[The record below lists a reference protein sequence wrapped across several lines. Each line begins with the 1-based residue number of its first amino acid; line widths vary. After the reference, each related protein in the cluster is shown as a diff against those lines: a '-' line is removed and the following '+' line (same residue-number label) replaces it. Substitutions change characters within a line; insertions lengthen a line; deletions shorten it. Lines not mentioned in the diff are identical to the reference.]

1 MRSLSHQRWRIKIN
15 HRQPMHSRRLAM
27 HQPITETALPAYQ
40 PPPNFLQR
48 LRRRLV
54 RLAILVLVGWCSA
67 VTFIWFEQEKL
78 LFHPKPPTANFK
90 FDLAYTS
97 EVYIDVPGAKLHALY
112 LHQPAEKSKGI
123 VLFLHGNA
131 DNLET
136 WFTHADFW
144 LATGYDVLMPD
155 YRGFGKSTGHIENE
169 AQLNDD
175 VMHMWNFVAPNYPN
189 KKHVFYGRSLGTG
202 LAAKLATQVPVDLV
216 VLVSPYESMVQMGRE
231 YYPWVPP
238 FVLRYPLETN
248 KLIPQIQAPILLLH
262 GTSDKLIPIA
272 HSQRLLKLNPKA
284 RLVEIEGAGHGDI
297 HNFDAYTNTLKQALN
312 AL

>member
-1 MRSLSHQRWRIKIN
+1 
-15 HRQPMHSRRLAM
+15 M
-27 HQPITETALPAYQ
+27 HQPITETTLPAYK
-40 PPPNFLQR
+40 PPPSLLQR
-48 LRRRLV
+48 LRRRMVKL
-54 RLAILVLVGWCSA
+54 LILVLVLWSA
-67 VTFIWFEQEKL
+67 AITYIWFQQEKL
-78 LFHPKPPTANFK
+78 LFHPEPLATNFK
-90 FDLAYTS
+90 FELAYTS

-131 DNLET
+131 GNLET

-144 LATGYDVLMPD
+144 LTTGYDVLMPD

-175 VMHMWNFVAPNYPN
+175 VMHMWNFVAANYQG

-202 LAAKLATQVPVDLV
+202 LAAKLATQVPADLV
-216 VLVSPYESMVQMGRE
+216 VLVSSYESMIQMGQE

-238 FVLRYPLETN
+238 FVLRYPLKTN
-248 KLIPQIQAPILLLH
+248 ELLPQIQTPILLIH
-262 GTSDKLIPIA
+262 GTNDKLISID
-272 HSQRLLKLNPKA
+272 HSRRLLKLNPKA

-297 HNFDAYTNTLKQALN
+297 HNFDAYTNTLKQALET
-312 AL
+312 L